1 MVDRALL
8 WRCPAALLKLGLR
21 VEGLGLRRLFG
32 LLIEAHDGFPLKG
45 LQSLYSG
52 YMRRVK

>member
-21 VEGLGLRRLFG
+21 VEGLGLRRLSG
-32 LLIEAHDGFPLKG
+32 LLIEAHDGFPLRG
-45 LQSLYSG
+45 LQSLYRG
-52 YMRRVK
+52 YMGRVK